1 MANLLG
7 TDYLPDYVPTQDE
20 KTIALLT
27 HLSFFLFPFIAPL
40 VIYII
45 KKNESAFIAAHA
57 KEAFNFHVAGAVAF
71 IICFILIFL
80 LIGIPMLVVL
90 GLYGT
95 ALTIVGIIRASEGRI
110 YEYPFTIKLIN

>member
-7 TDYLPDYVPTQDE
+7 TDYIPNYTPTQDE
-20 KTIALLT
+20 KTIALIT
-27 HLSFFLFPFIAPL
+27 HLSFFIFPFIAPL

-57 KEAFNFHVAGAVAF
+57 KAAFNFHVAGAVAF

-80 LIGIPMLVVL
+80 LIGIPLMVVL
-90 GLYGT
+90 GIYGT
-95 ALTIVGIIRASEGRI
+95 ALTIVGTIRASEGRI
-110 YEYPFTIKLIN
+110 YEYPFTINLIQ

>member
-40 VIYII
+40 VI
-45 KKNESAFIAAHA
+45 F
-57 KEAFNFHVAGAVAF
+57 
-71 IICFILIFL
+71 LI
-80 LIGIPMLVVL
+80 IGIPMMVVL